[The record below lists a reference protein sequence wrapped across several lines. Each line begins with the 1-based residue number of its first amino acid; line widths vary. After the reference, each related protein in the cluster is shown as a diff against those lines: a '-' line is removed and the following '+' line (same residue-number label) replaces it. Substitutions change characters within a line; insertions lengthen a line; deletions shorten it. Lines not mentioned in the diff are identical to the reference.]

1 MKFPRVTHPVAH
13 CPSREGAEKLLH
25 SLGVR
30 FSACGLE
37 LHPDKTRIV
46 YCKDDTRRGKHPEMK
61 FDFLGYTFR
70 PRSAKNKNGK
80 LFTGFLPAVS
90 NKSKK
95 EMRKTIRSWHVHL
108 LPGMTI
114 EDLSRMFNPI
124 IRGWVN
130 YYGSF
135 YKSELYPVFWHLDRA
150 LVRWVRQK
158 YKKLYSHQ
166 RRAINW
172 LGKVARRE
180 PKLFVHW
187 QMGILPSAG

>member
-1 MKFPRVTHPVAH
+1 
-13 CPSREGAEKLLH
+13 
-25 SLGVR
+25 
-30 FSACGLE
+30 
-37 LHPDKTRIV
+37 
-46 YCKDDTRRGKHPEMK
+46 
-61 FDFLGYTFR
+61 
-70 PRSAKNKNGK
+70 
-80 LFTGFLPAVS
+80 
-90 NKSKK
+90 
-95 EMRKTIRSWHVHL
+95 MRKTIRSWHVHL